1 MDKINGT
8 EINFK
13 KFFVLRFSRLYPLH
27 LFTLLLI
34 VVIFLIQGEHI
45 LLQNIDIQHLV
56 LNFFLIQNW
65 GMENGPSFNEP
76 SWSISIEIMMYLI
89 FYFIAKNKRFIWYTT
104 PILIIVSALVFF
116 EKKLIGYGGFCFFLG
131 GFVFLIYEKIKKL
144 NGYNKLKFFILSIFF
159 LITMFFITILKYTH
173 LSPIEIKIIIIVF
186 LFPSILATSI
196 MYKIKSKKISNFFN
210 FLGNIS
216 YSTYL
221 LHFPLQ
227 ILILTFLKH
236 QGTRFDFNNQF
247 FFLLYIFFIIF
258 SSAASYVFFE
268 NKIKIYIRKKIKNC

>member
-1 MDKINGT
+1 
-8 EINFK
+8 
-13 KFFVLRFSRLYPLH
+13 
-27 LFTLLLI
+27 
-34 VVIFLIQGEHI
+34 
-45 LLQNIDIQHLV
+45 
-56 LNFFLIQNW
+56 
-65 GMENGPSFNEP
+65 
-76 SWSISIEIMMYLI
+76 
-89 FYFIAKNKRFIWYTT
+89 
-104 PILIIVSALVFF
+104 
-116 EKKLIGYGGFCFFLG
+116 
-131 GFVFLIYEKIKKL
+131 
-144 NGYNKLKFFILSIFF
+144 
-159 LITMFFITILKYTH
+159 MFFITILKYTH

-258 SSAASYVFFE
+258 SSAAAYVFFE
-268 NKIKIYIRKKIKNC
+268 NKIKIYIRKKFKNC